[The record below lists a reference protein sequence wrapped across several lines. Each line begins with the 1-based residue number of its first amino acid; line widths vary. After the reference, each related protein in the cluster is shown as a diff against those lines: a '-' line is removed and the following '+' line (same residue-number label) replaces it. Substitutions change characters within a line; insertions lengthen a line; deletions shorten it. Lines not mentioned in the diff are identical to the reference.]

1 MKKLDLRLR
10 DYIWLVIILLLG
22 LYCLNLNAKLKVMKN
37 NQVDRQPNTINQLEE
52 GNNIND
58 LITLYFPDSNAQYL
72 IGEEKN
78 IKDISPQK
86 AVQALIEGPKN
97 KKLGRSLPNE
107 LEVTDVSIKEGVA
120 YVYIHESVPMYEH
133 GNYGSS
139 TATKNIINSISAT
152 LILHEAFDIRKVKLE
167 GDVGELLYGIDTK
180 NTLFDVDMS
189 QIKENE

>member
-1 MKKLDLRLR
+1 MRKLDLRLR
-10 DYIWLVIILLLG
+10 DYLWLVIILLLAF
-22 LYCLNLNAKLKVMKN
+22 YCLNLNTKLKVMEN
-37 NQVDRQPNTINQLEE
+37 NQVERQPNTIDQLEE

-78 IKDISPQK
+78 IRDISPQK
-86 AVQALIEGPKN
+86 AVQALIEGPQN
-97 KKLGRSLPNE
+97 KELGRSLPNE
-107 LEVTDVSIKEGVA
+107 LEVTDVSIKDGVA
-120 YVYIHESVPMYEH
+120 YVYIHESVPMSEH

-139 TATKNIINSISAT
+139 TATHNIINSISAT

-189 QIKENE
+189 QIKEN